1 MINTIKQQ
9 GASLLVALI
18 MLLVLSVLAATSMRG
33 VVQESRVTATRT
45 EQVRLESQSDS
56 ATRAAGNLIA
66 ARPAALLHCGTPP
79 AQPCLVSTQ
88 VATDYKVDGAQF
100 TTYDGSGDGGTSPSK
115 DLASGWYIIPAPSG
129 EAEGQTQNPEYGNR
143 MRGIGT
149 FLYEA
154 NAYAHPDGRSSEK
167 IYTRAVFSKTY
178 N

>member
-1 MINTIKQQ
+1 MTSSYNQK

-18 MLLVLSVLAATSMRG
+18 MLLVLTTLAISSMRG
-33 VVQESRVTATRT
+33 VVLDGRITANRI
-45 EQVRLESQSDS
+45 EQIRLENQSDS

-66 ARPAALLHCGTPP
+66 ARPSALVRCAVP
-79 AQPCLVSTQ
+79 AEQPCLKSDSLP
-88 VATDYKVDGAQF
+88 TDYKLDKSLF
-100 TTYDGSGDGGTSPSK
+100 TAYAGSGGEITQPAAG
-115 DLASGWYIIPAPSG
+115 LASGWYLVPAPSG

-154 NAYAHPDGRSSEK
+154 NAYAHPVDRAEDVV
-167 IYTRAVFSKTY
+167 YTRSVFSKTF

>member
-1 MINTIKQQ
+1 MTAYRKEQ

-18 MLLVLSVLAATSMRG
+18 MLLVLTALAASSMRG
-33 VVQESRVTATRT
+33 VVLEGRITANRT
-45 EQVRLESQSDS
+45 EQIRLENQSDS

-66 ARPAALLHCGTPP
+66 ARPAALLLCTDTEI
-79 AQPCLVSTQ
+79 QPCLKASTMP
-88 VATDYKVDGAQF
+88 VDYKVNKALF
-100 TTYDGSGDGGTSPSK
+100 TNYNGSDSAGTKPAK
-115 DLASGWYIIPAPSG
+115 GLAAGWYIVPAPSG

-154 NAYAHPDGRSSEK
+154 NAYAHPEGREADVV
-167 IYTRAVFSKTY
+167 YTRSVFSKTY